1 MGTQMPVQATI
12 SSKILNQHRG
22 RKQNIPGQNQIQT
35 VSIYQSTSTEDP
47 RKKTNTR
54 NNLDQRKD
62 KLLSISQ
69 QSHNETKRS
78 YEPNRFNRYLQ
89 NTSS

>member
-47 RKKTNTR
+47 RRKTPTQGSYQN
-54 NNLDQRKD
+54 QRKD
-62 KLLSISQ
+62 KILNISQ
-69 QSHNETKRS
+69 QSQKERTT
-78 YEPNRFNRYLQ
+78 
-89 NTSS
+89 NT